1 MIRFNPAANAV
12 DTRTPEWPTELA
24 RLAERSSQPGL
35 QAYYRAG
42 CPAGDTPL
50 EEVPLAALD
59 IETTGLDARRDAIVS
74 IGLMPFNL

>member
-35 QAYYRAG
+35 QALRG
-42 CPAGDTPL
+42 IM
-50 EEVPLAALD
+50 LALA
-59 IETTGLDARRDAIVS
+59 E
-74 IGLMPFNL
+74 

>member
-35 QAYYRAG
+35 
-42 CPAGDTPL
+42 
-50 EEVPLAALD
+50 
-59 IETTGLDARRDAIVS
+59 
-74 IGLMPFNL
+74 